1 MSQESGPT
9 GRAQVLPVNT
19 NGIPMTIMIIKIT
32 KVMRTIIIV
41 KVTLLDDG
49 QLAIGHDGD
58 GHVGDGHYGDGHDGI
73 LTIMIIEIALMMNM
87 T

>member
-32 KVMRTIIIV
+32 KVMRMIIIV
-41 KVTLLDDG
+41 KATLLDDG
-49 QLAIGHDGD
+49 QLAIGHD
-58 GHVGDGHYGDGHDGI
+58 GDGHDGI

>member
-1 MSQESGPT
+1 
-9 GRAQVLPVNT
+9 
-19 NGIPMTIMIIKIT
+19 MTIMIIKIT
-32 KVMRTIIIV
+32 KVMRMIIIV

-49 QLAIGHDGD
+49 QWAIGHD
-58 GHVGDGHYGDGHDGI
+58 GDGHDGI

>member
-1 MSQESGPT
+1 
-9 GRAQVLPVNT
+9 
-19 NGIPMTIMIIKIT
+19 MTIMIIKIT

-49 QLAIGHDGD
+49 QLAIGHDADGHDGD
-58 GHVGDGHYGDGHDGI
+58 GHDGDGHDGDGHDGI
-73 LTIMIIEIALMMNM
+73 LTIMIIEIALMMNV

>member
-1 MSQESGPT
+1 
-9 GRAQVLPVNT
+9 
-19 NGIPMTIMIIKIT
+19 MTIMIIKIT
-32 KVMRTIIIV
+32 KVMRMIIIV

-49 QLAIGHDGD
+49 QWAIGHDADGHDGD
-58 GHVGDGHYGDGHDGI
+58 GHDGDGYDGI

>member
-32 KVMRTIIIV
+32 KVMRMIIIV

-58 GHVGDGHYGDGHDGI
+58 GHDGI

>member
-32 KVMRTIIIV
+32 KVMRMVIIV
-41 KVTLLDDG
+41 KVSLLDDG
-49 QLAIGHDGD
+49 QLAIGHD
-58 GHVGDGHYGDGHDGI
+58 GDGHDGI

>member
-32 KVMRTIIIV
+32 KVMRMIIIV

-49 QLAIGHDGD
+49 QLAVGHD
-58 GHVGDGHYGDGHDGI
+58 GDGHDGI

>member
-1 MSQESGPT
+1 
-9 GRAQVLPVNT
+9 
-19 NGIPMTIMIIKIT
+19 MTIMIIKIT

-49 QLAIGHDGD
+49 QLAIGHDADGHDGD
-58 GHVGDGHYGDGHDGI
+58 GHDGDGHDGI